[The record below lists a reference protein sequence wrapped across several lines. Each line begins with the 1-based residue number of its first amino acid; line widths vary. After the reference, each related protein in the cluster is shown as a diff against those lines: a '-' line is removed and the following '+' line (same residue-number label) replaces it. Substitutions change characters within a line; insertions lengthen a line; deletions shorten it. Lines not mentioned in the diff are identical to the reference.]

1 VSADSGV
8 SFARYANPCV
18 DLPGSPVAV
27 STSVVW
33 AICSGGHFELPYLSL
48 DGGRTFHTTTV
59 EAVGAN
65 GSPLAATS
73 AQRAYVGQV
82 TSDLVMSQD
91 GGRTFKT
98 VLACPRDSSGARLQC
113 DPVFLGFS
121 DASVG
126 YYIRTVQD
134 ISPTVPVIETQLWR
148 TTDAGFSWKQ
158 IRFPS

>member
-1 VSADSGV
+1 M
-8 SFARYANPCV
+8 
-18 DLPGSPVAV
+18 
-27 STSVVW
+27 
-33 AICSGGHFELPYLSL
+33 CSGGHFEFPYLSL
-48 DGGRTFHTTTV
+48 DGGRTFRLTTV

-73 AQRAYVGQV
+73 AQRVYVGQV
-82 TSDLVMSQD
+82 VADLVMSQD

-98 VLACPRDSSGARLQC
+98 VLACPRDSAGSRVIC

-126 YYIRTVQD
+126 YYIRTVQ
-134 ISPTVPVIETQLWR
+134 PTQSDPFVETQLWR

-158 IRFPS
+158 VRFPS